1 VSRAPVEPHERARAL
16 LCREPSPTPLPGTA
30 RGEPSL
36 FGPPSTAHRFLPFL
50 PAHLQLALSLA
61 ARFMELANAR
71 PGDEGL
77 GAVLDEA
84 EREAQAGDPEWAKY
98 ALRVFMAHHPE
109 GRRLSVPPLRER
121 APHQV
126 LPSGRPELPRK
137 GNPGTPGAEIWLDY
151 FREDSGLN
159 DHVDAWPVLYPA
171 PGHPDPARP
180 GHRLRQA
187 GRAELLAA
195 LRQQLLARYDT
206 ERLGFGMP
214 RTVPLGDY
222 ASPIN
227 EGYDSG
233 LPGFAPRPPGLSPR
247 DLPGYGV
254 TDHAMRRD
262 RLFTAASSGLL
273 WREETPLVI
282 EHLAQLAD
290 TAESNPGSVDGEAWA
305 DPLGPYGSH
314 HHLGHVLLGCLTAP
328 QNKTGLPGVLASP
341 ATAARDPLFYRW
353 HRHVDDILDA
363 WQSTHLPPYEVSNGP
378 RVLVRKWLG
387 EGIYPAHQS
396 PDILLCF
403 IKDIPGGTS
412 PDFDGQRWGE
422 ATFGGDYWTS
432 PPPSFR
438 ASTHALNTFMARHT
452 VRLPDGREVMKQHLD
467 YEPFHYFFR
476 VENLLPHEQ
485 KVTVRIYLAGDAF
498 AEDRRMWL
506 EMDRFTHTLRPSEQA
521 VIFRPASLASVVH
534 ERGWPAN
541 LLLPRGRPEGMLF
554 RFMVMITPWEQE
566 PTEEELADTHEP
578 GYPFN
583 RPVPPGQRIA
593 DMLTQPHL
601 ATRNIWI
608 HHVTP

>member
-1 VSRAPVEPHERARAL
+1 MPRLV
-16 LCREPSPTPLPGTA
+16 
-30 RGEPSL
+30 RGESTL
-36 FGPPSTAHRFLPFL
+36 FGPPSTHHRFIPYL
-50 PAHLQLALSLA
+50 PAHLQLALSMA
-61 ARFMELANAR
+61 AHFMELANAR

-84 EREAQAGDPEWAKY
+84 EQQARSGDPEWVKY
-98 ALRVFMAHHPE
+98 ALRVFLTHHPE

-126 LPSGRPELPRK
+126 LPSGRPEIPRK
-137 GNPGTPGAEIWLDY
+137 GNPGTPGAEVWLDY
-151 FREDSGLN
+151 FREDTGLSEHL
-159 DHVDAWPVLYPA
+159 DTWQVLHPA
-171 PGHPDPARP
+171 AGVPDPEQPKR
-180 GHRLRQA
+180 RLHQDRH
-187 GRAELLAA
+187 GERLWYMN
-195 LRQQLLARYDT
+195 QQLLARYDT
-206 ERLGFGMP
+206 ERLSFGMP

-227 EGYDSG
+227 EGYDAE
-233 LPGFAPRPPGLSPR
+233 LPGFASRPPGLSPR
-247 DLPGYGV
+247 NLPGYSV

-273 WREETPLVI
+273 WQEETPVVI
-282 EHLAQLAD
+282 ERLEQLAN
-290 TAESNPGSVDGEAWA
+290 TAESNPGSVDGEAWVN
-305 DPLGPYGSH
+305 PLGPYGSH
-314 HHLGHVLLGCLTAP
+314 HSLGHMLLGCLTAP
-328 QNKTGLPGVLASP
+328 QDKTGLPGVLVSP

-363 WQSTHLPPYEVSNGP
+363 WQSTHLPPYELSNGP
-378 RVLVRKWLG
+378 QVLVRKWLG

-396 PDILLCF
+396 PDILFCF
-403 IKDIPGGTS
+403 IKDIPEAAS

-438 ASTHALNTFMARHT
+438 ASTHALNTFMAQHP
-452 VRLPDGREVMKQHLD
+452 VRLPDGREVLKQHLD
-467 YEPFHYFFR
+467 HEPFHYFFR

-485 KVTVRIYLAGDAF
+485 TVTVRIYLAADAF
-498 AEDRRMWL
+498 AEDRRMWM
-506 EMDRFTHTLRPSEQA
+506 EMDRFVHTLKPSERA

-534 ERGWPAN
+534 ERGWPAK
-541 LLLPRGRPEGMLF
+541 LLLPRGRREGMLF
-554 RFMVMITPWEQE
+554 RFMVLITGWEQE
-566 PTEEELADTHEP
+566 PTGEELADTREP

-593 DMLTQPHL
+593 DMLTLSHL

>member
-1 VSRAPVEPHERARAL
+1 MSLAPAEPQERARAL
-16 LCREPSPTPLPGTA
+16 LSREASPTPLPMTA

-36 FGPPSTAHRFLPFL
+36 FGPPSLQHRFLPFL
-50 PAHLQLALSLA
+50 PSHLQLALSLA
-61 ARFMELANAR
+61 ARLMELANAR

-84 EREAQAGDPEWAKY
+84 ERQAAAGDPGWAKY
-98 ALRVFMAHHPE
+98 ALRVFIAHHPE

-126 LPSGRPELPRK
+126 LPSGRPEIPRK
-137 GNPGTPGAEIWLDY
+137 GHPGTPGAEMWLDS

-159 DHVDAWPVLYPA
+159 EHVDAWPVLYPA
-171 PGHPDPARP
+171 AGHPDPSSPER
-180 GHRLRQA
+180 RLRPE
-187 GRAELLAA
+187 GRAEQVAC

-227 EGYDSG
+227 EGYDAG

-262 RLFTAASSGLL
+262 LLFTAASSGLL

-282 EHLAQLAD
+282 EHLEQLAD

-305 DPLGPYGSH
+305 DPLGPYGAH

-341 ATAARDPLFYRW
+341 STAARDPLFYRW
-353 HRHVDDILDA
+353 HRHVDDLLDA
-363 WQSTHLPPYEVSNGP
+363 WRSTHLPPYDVSNGP
-378 RVLVRKWLG
+378 QVLVRKWLG

-403 IKDIPGGTS
+403 VKDIPGGTS

-422 ATFGGDYWTS
+422 TTFGGDFWTS

-438 ASTHALNTFMARHT
+438 ASTHALNTFMAQQV
-452 VRLPDGREVMKQHLD
+452 VRLPDGREVVKQHLS

-476 VENLLPHEQ
+476 VENLLAQEQ
-485 KVTVRIYLAGDAF
+485 KVTVRVYLAADAF
-498 AEDRRMWL
+498 AEDRRMWM
-506 EMDRFTHTLRPSEQA
+506 EMDRFVHTLRPSEQA
-521 VIFRPASLASVVH
+521 VLFRPASLASVVH
-534 ERGWPAN
+534 ERGWPGN
-541 LLLPRGRPEGMLF
+541 LLLPRGRREGMLF
-554 RFMVMITPWEQE
+554 RFMVMITPWEEQQ
-566 PTEEELADTHEP
+566 EP

-583 RPVPPGQRIA
+583 QPVPPGQRIA
-593 DMLTQPHL
+593 DMLTQSHL